1 KRHELVGMVLRQ
13 GLMLVFLGLAIGLPC
28 SFVATRMLSALL
40 FGVGSHDPLT
50 FGGAVVLLLV
60 VALGACAAP
69 AVRASRVDPMAAL
82 RID

>member
-1 KRHELVGMVLRQ
+1 
-13 GLMLVFLGLAIGLPC
+13 
-28 SFVATRMLSALL
+28 MLSALL

-60 VALGACAAP
+60 VALGACVAP